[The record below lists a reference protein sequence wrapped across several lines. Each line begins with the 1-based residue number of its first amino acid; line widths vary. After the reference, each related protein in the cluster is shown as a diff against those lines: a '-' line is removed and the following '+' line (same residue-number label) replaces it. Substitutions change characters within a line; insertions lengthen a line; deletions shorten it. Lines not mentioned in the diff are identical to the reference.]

1 MRKQF
6 RDTVT
11 ELAAADERVV
21 LVFGDISVFMF
32 DGFAKRFPGR
42 FYNLGIC
49 ENTLVSVAA
58 GLASQGFIPFVHTI
72 APFVTERCLE
82 QIKLDVGYNAN
93 PVHIVTVGATY
104 DYAWDGPTHQAIAD
118 MGSLRLIP
126 GIEIVQPGSP
136 AEVDQAL
143 RARYAS
149 GRPTYFRLSDHPHGQ
164 TLPPPNGQGVVVR
177 DVGAPVTVVTAGP
190 ILGNVMSA
198 VGDLPLNVLYFSTIK
213 PLDKALLAR
222 FAHTRLVVVH
232 DATGLFEEV
241 CEHSTGPV
249 RRIGI
254 PDRFISC
261 YGTIQDVRRE
271 VGLDPQQIRAAL
283 AGSLAQ

>member
-82 QIKLDVGYNAN
+82 QIKLDVGYNGY

-126 GIEIVQPGSP
+126 GIDIVQPGTR
-136 AEVDQAL
+136 EETDAL
-143 RARYAS
+143 LRSQYAS
-149 GRPTYFRLSDHPHGQ
+149 GRPTYFRLSDHPHAMQAPAQFGR
-164 TLPPPNGQGVVVR
+164 GVVVR
-177 DVGAPVTVVTAGP
+177 DSGAPVTVVTAGP
-190 ILGNVMSA
+190 ILANVLPA
-198 VGDLPLNVLYFSTIK
+198 VEGLNVNVLYFSTIK
-213 PLDKALLAR
+213 PIDQALLAQ
-222 FAHTRLVVVH
+222 FAHTHLVVVH

-241 CEHSTGPV
+241 CTHASGRV
-249 RRIGI
+249 SHIGI

-261 YGTIQDVRRE
+261 YGTIQDIRRE
-271 VGLDPQQIRAAL
+271 VGLDPAQIR
-283 AGSLAQ
+283 SLVMERLG

>member
-32 DGFAKRFPGR
+32 DGFARRFPGR

-49 ENTLVSVAA
+49 ENTLISVAA

-82 QIKLDVGYNAN
+82 QIKLDVGYNAY

-126 GIEIVQPGSP
+126 GIDIVQPGSP
-136 AEVDQAL
+136 AEVDQLL
-143 RARYAS
+143 RARYAG

-164 TLPPPNGQGVVVR
+164 ALPAATGQGVVVR
-177 DVGAPVTVVTAGP
+177 NVNAAVTVVTAGP
-190 ILGNVMSA
+190 ILGNVMAA
-198 VGDLPLNVLYFSTIK
+198 VGELPVNVLYFSTIK
-213 PLDKALLAR
+213 PLDTALLAR

-241 CEHSTGPV
+241 CEHATGPV
-249 RRIGI
+249 TRVGI

-261 YGTIQDVRRE
+261 YGTIQDIRRE
-271 VGLDPQQIRAAL
+271 VGLDPEQIRAAV

>member
-32 DGFAKRFPGR
+32 DGFARRFPGR

-82 QIKLDVGYNAN
+82 QIKLDVGYNAF
-93 PVHIVTVGATY
+93 PVHIVSVGATY

-118 MGSLRLIP
+118 MGAIRLLP
-126 GIEIVQPGSP
+126 GIDIVQPGSP
-136 AEVDQAL
+136 AEVDHLL

-164 TLPPPNGQGVVVR
+164 SLATDGQRGIIVR
-177 DVGAPVTVVTAGP
+177 DAGAPVTVVTAGP
-190 ILGNVMSA
+190 ILGNVVAA
-198 VGDLPLNVLYFSTIK
+198 VDDLPVNVLYFSTIK
-213 PLDKALLAR
+213 PLDTDLLAR
-222 FAHTRLVVVH
+222 
-232 DATGLFEEV
+232 
-241 CEHSTGPV
+241 
-249 RRIGI
+249 
-254 PDRFISC
+254 
-261 YGTIQDVRRE
+261 
-271 VGLDPQQIRAAL
+271 
-283 AGSLAQ
+283 